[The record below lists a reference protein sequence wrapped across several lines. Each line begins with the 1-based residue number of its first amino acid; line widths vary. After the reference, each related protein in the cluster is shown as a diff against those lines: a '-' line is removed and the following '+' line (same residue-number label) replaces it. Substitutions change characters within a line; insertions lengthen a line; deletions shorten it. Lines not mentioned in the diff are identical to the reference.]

1 MEYSSASNAV
11 MQLNKALE
19 FQVDYDIWEPKLP
32 IDYKE
37 IIQMSKTP
45 GINNSIEK
53 YEDLYHTFS
62 KGILLQKGKVLFS
75 LGSNGERNEMI
86 SARMFLYKNHT
97 SCKYRSLQES
107 RFPKVVEVFD
117 TLKLKIP
124 IKITTQFLS
133 PGVKY
138 GAYFIFKF
146 RDTRKTSSKQI
157 YVNLKYKMGGRTLHA
172 YFATWRNDK
181 WMKIE
186 LCRFLCDKK
195 NTYFEV
201 LLESFSRYHCG
212 TESIYVEGIEFRDV
226 KNEEVEQVK
235 ETLNSDS
242 NTDQCL
248 SLKEVNTKKHLMLS
262 AVEVLYESA
271 NLKHFHVHPSV
282 KSRFQE
288 AIELPRQ
295 HKFRIKCK
303 IQSQMLS
310 HDTVYSCYLVYKLS
324 ENCVGLHCP
333 LIVRDLVRQNKNE
346 AQIVYIRTP
355 SPWNIHENI
364 SVPKQREDGCIEVQV
379 WKFNSKL
386 QLINDCIP
394 VNLKLI
400 TYEGTMSGLIVCGLE
415 FRPI

>member
-1 MEYSSASNAV
+1 
-11 MQLNKALE
+11 
-19 FQVDYDIWEPKLP
+19 
-32 IDYKE
+32 
-37 IIQMSKTP
+37 MSKTP

-138 GAYFIFKF
+138 GAYIIFKF
-146 RDTRKTSSKQI
+146 
-157 YVNLKYKMGGRTLHA
+157 H
-172 YFATWRNDK
+172 
-181 WMKIE
+181 
-186 LCRFLCDKK
+186 
-195 NTYFEV
+195 TYFEV

-282 KSRFQE
+282 KSRRLSYHDNTNFVSSAKFKVRCCHMIQFTRVTLFISFQ
-288 AIELPRQ
+288 
-295 HKFRIKCK
+295 K
-303 IQSQMLS
+303 
-310 HDTVYSCYLVYKLS
+310 TVS
-324 ENCVGLHCP
+324 
-333 LIVRDLVRQNKNE
+333 
-346 AQIVYIRTP
+346 
-355 SPWNIHENI
+355 
-364 SVPKQREDGCIEVQV
+364 GC
-379 WKFNSKL
+379 
-386 QLINDCIP
+386 
-394 VNLKLI
+394 
-400 TYEGTMSGLIVCGLE
+400 TA
-415 FRPI
+415 R